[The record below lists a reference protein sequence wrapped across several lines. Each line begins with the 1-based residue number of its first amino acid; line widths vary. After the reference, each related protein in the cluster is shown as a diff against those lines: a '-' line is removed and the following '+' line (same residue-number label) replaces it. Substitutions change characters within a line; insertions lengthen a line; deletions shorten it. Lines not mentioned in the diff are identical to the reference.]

1 MNAFEI
7 KDPNIATDE
16 IRQLVA
22 ERVRQRQAYAQDQAI
37 DFEAMAQSLSLKAQ
51 SQAAIPW
58 MLHALTSRQASIL
71 VAPYTVPSEQ
81 RFPGQMWAWAKQQI
95 HNLVIYYV
103 NRLGKKQISF
113 NESATWAIMLQQA
126 RLENLQA
133 TVTILE
139 QKIQALEAQLAPP
152 ESKIR
157 D

>member
-22 ERVRQRQAYAQDQAI
+22 ERVRQRQAYAQEQAI
-37 DFEAMAQSLSLKAQ
+37 DFEAMAQSLTLKEQ
-51 SQAAIPW
+51 YQAAIPW
-58 MLHALTSRQASIL
+58 MLHALTSRQATIL
-71 VAPYTVPSEQ
+71 VPPYTIPSGQ
-81 RFPGQMWAWAKQQI
+81 SFPGRIWAWAKQQI

-103 NRLGKKQISF
+103 NGLGKKQISF
-113 NESATWAIMLQQA
+113 NESATWAIMFHQA

-133 TVTILE
+133 TVTTLE
-139 QKIQALEAQLAPP
+139 EKIRVLEAQLVPP
-152 ESKIR
+152 ESKTR